1 MDRQKMEQGIRLF
14 LEGIGEHFEG
24 DDIERT
30 PARVANAWA
39 DDLIAGYAVD
49 PIQEM
54 TWGSASGTPG
64 AVFLRDVRFSSI
76 CVHHLLPFVGRAH
89 VAYLPDRRLAGLSK
103 IGRVVDALSR
113 RLQIQ
118 EHLTHQIVETL
129 DRALEPRGVLAL
141 LEAEHTCM
149 SLRGVRKESSR
160 MVTVAA
166 TGVLETDSNARS
178 EVLRVLSSAAVDSG
192 FLT

>member
-14 LEGIGEHFEG
+14 LEGVGERFAG
-24 DDIERT
+24 DDLEKT
-30 PARVANAWA
+30 PTRVARAWA
-39 DDLIAGYAVD
+39 EDLISGYALD
-49 PIQEM
+49 PVKEM
-54 TWGSASGTPG
+54 TWGSAPDATGT
-64 AVFLRDVRFSSI
+64 VFLRDVRFSSI

-103 IGRVVDALSR
+103 IGRVIDALSR

-118 EHLTHQIVETL
+118 EHLTHEIVETL

-166 TGVLETDSNARS
+166 SGVLETDSDARS
-178 EVLRVLSSAAVDSG
+178 EVLRVLSPIPADSG